1 MFVHADIETLLKIT
15 HWRSSV
21 CHPSGAFS
29 NAAWLVLHC
38 VTTQNG
44 GTAASGG
51 WLQTALHWPCDSLQQ
66 RWPAKLVSLACR
78 ATWSVL
84 ISSIRLLRI
93 RKHSENNSYWSYK
106 FSCGN
111 TPTTCS
117 EMGVWWHTHRR
128 RSRAV
133 ASCCVR
139 KKPWGRVVTRATINC
154 CQMLRILLCVCLME
168 STQCKNAVMHCW
180 FYNLETIAALR
191 HYALSTNC

>member
-21 CHPSGAFS
+21 CHTSGAFS

-51 WLQTALHWPCDSLQQ
+51 WLQTALHWPCDCLQQ

-84 ISSIRLLRI
+84 ISSIRLLR
-93 RKHSENNSYWSYK
+93 SQ
-106 FSCGN
+106 N
-111 TPTTCS
+111 TQLKIIHTGPTS
-117 EMGVWWHTHRR
+117 
-128 RSRAV
+128 SA
-133 ASCCVR
+133 
-139 KKPWGRVVTRATINC
+139 VVTHLQPPQRWVCGGTHTDADPELSLPVVSGKNPEAES
-154 CQMLRILLCVCLME
+154 LLGPPL
-168 STQCKNAVMHCW
+168 TAVKC
-180 FYNLETIAALR
+180 
-191 HYALSTNC
+191 